1 MITSTRFSR
10 YEVVYACEPASFWR
24 ENEVAV
30 VILLTSFCENV
41 AGGGNKLSNVISFI
55 ILPSGEVLISINK
68 DNSSNFSGAKKCNEA
83 FRGVNFSEYAK
94 KL

>member
-1 MITSTRFSR
+1 M
-10 YEVVYACEPASFWR
+10 
-24 ENEVAV
+24 VAV

-41 AGGGNKLSNVISFI
+41 AGGGNKLSNVISVI

>member
-1 MITSTRFSR
+1 M
-10 YEVVYACEPASFWR
+10 YACEPASFWR

-68 DNSSNFSGAKKCNEA
+68 DNSSNFSGAK
-83 FRGVNFSEYAK
+83 
-94 KL
+94 